1 MMNKTYKYKA
11 FISYSH
17 KDKTFAKWLHK
28 EIENYRIPKTLREK
42 YRYLPKDLKRTVFRD
57 DEELS
62 SASVL
67 SEALKEALACSE
79 KLIIVCSPDTVNSQW
94 VEDEIMYFKEE
105 HGEDQLFA
113 IVKSGEPQE
122 VLPTALNGELLAVDA
137 RSQRKVALLKI
148 IAAILEVDYAD
159 LWARE
164 KREHRKRVLI
174 KAVLL
179 VIFVGMGIYAYMFS
193 QVISSNRELEMIDT
207 EIASILHQQK
217 QTGILED
224 EAYHLSE
231 RLKQLEDAKQLKE
244 DTLKWFGM
252 LKTSVS
258 RRAKE
263 AYDKNGADEAL
274 RILES
279 LKSLSEDEAYAK
291 KNMLR
296 AKLYVEKN
304 DFEQAN
310 HFYEKA
316 IMIDDAYV
324 NVYDYAS
331 FLMKQNQFKEAK
343 SLYEKLRSYDLSQV
357 QKANVLNKLGILY
370 RKTEQVKD
378 AELVYREA
386 LALRKGLAK
395 ENPMLYKNDLAW
407 TYNNLGV
414 LYKESNRTKESE
426 KAHLKALSLRKVL
439 MQENPEEYTFHVSCS
454 MHNMGELFSATK
466 REEKAET
473 FFLESLKIRS
483 ILVKKN
489 PKKYTPA
496 LASTLYELASLY
508 NTLNR
513 YVEAEKYYLEAL
525 DLRRTLVK
533 SNPSAYSAVLIDTLD
548 DLATLYEA
556 THKLDKVQNLR
567 YELHQL
573 KGKVR

>member
-1 MMNKTYKYKA
+1 MNKTYKYKA

-62 SASVL
+62 SASAL

-79 KLIIVCSPDTVNSQW
+79 KLIIICSPDTVNSQW
-94 VEDEIMYFKEE
+94 VEDEIVYFKEE
-105 HGEDQLFA
+105 HGDDQLFA
-113 IVKSGEPQE
+113 IVKSGEPKE
-122 VLPTALNGELLAVDA
+122 VLPSALNGELLAVDA
-137 RSQRKVALLKI
+137 RSQRKIALLKI
-148 IAAILEVDYAD
+148 IAAVLEVDYAD

-179 VIFVGMGIYAYMFS
+179 VLFVGMGIYAYMFS

-217 QTGILED
+217 QTGMMED

-231 RLKQLEDAKQLKE
+231 RLKQLEDVKQLKE

-263 AYDKNGADEAL
+263 AYDKNGVDEAL

-279 LKSLSEDEAYAK
+279 LKSLREDEVYAK

-316 IMIDDAYV
+316 VMVGDAYV

-331 FLMKQNQFKEAK
+331 FLMKQNQFKKAK
-343 SLYEKLRSYDLSQV
+343 FLYEKLRNYDLSQV
-357 QKANVLNKLGILY
+357 QKANVLNRLGILY
-370 RKTEQVKD
+370 RKTEQMKD

-386 LALRKGLAK
+386 LVLRQGLAK
-395 ENPMLYKNDLAW
+395 ENPTLYKNDLAW

-414 LYKESNRTKESE
+414 LYKENNRTKESE
-426 KAHLKALSLRKVL
+426 KAHLKALRLRKVL
-439 MQENPEEYTFHVSCS
+439 MQENPEAYTFHVSCS

-483 ILVKKN
+483 ILVKQN

-496 LASTLYELASLY
+496 LASTMYELASLY

-513 YVEAEKYYLEAL
+513 YEEAEKFYLEAL

-533 SNPSAYSAVLIDTLD
+533 SNPNAYITVLTDTLV

-567 YELHQL
+567 DELHQL